1 MAEADTPNDTI
12 LPEIDTDSFYDDAS
26 ATKKRSK
33 RPLFIVCTIFAF
45 IALTA
50 SLVIVIVN
58 SNQRIAE
65 LTSPTSEKG
74 GYYNAEDFKSTIVF
88 ARNRLAGKDY
98 DSALHALKKYNLTER
113 MTTLQK
119 YRYYA
124 LMTDIYSPTGMDNPE
139 LYTRYLKLAE
149 NNLTKIREGED

>member
-1 MAEADTPNDTI
+1 MSEDEAPNDTI
-12 LPEIDTDSFYDDAS
+12 LPETDTDYYDVTP
-26 ATKKRSK
+26 TKKHTK
-33 RPLFIVCTIFAF
+33 KPLFIFCTILAFA
-45 IALTA
+45 ALTA
-50 SLVIVIVN
+50 SLVVVIVN

-74 GYYNAEDFKSTIVF
+74 GYYDPNDFKSAIVF
-88 ARNRLAGKDY
+88 ARKRFAEKDY
-98 DSALHALKKYNLTER
+98 DSALYAVKQYNMTER

-124 LMTDIYSPTGMDNPE
+124 LMADIYSSTGMNNQE
-139 LYTRYLKLAE
+139 LYKRYYDLAE